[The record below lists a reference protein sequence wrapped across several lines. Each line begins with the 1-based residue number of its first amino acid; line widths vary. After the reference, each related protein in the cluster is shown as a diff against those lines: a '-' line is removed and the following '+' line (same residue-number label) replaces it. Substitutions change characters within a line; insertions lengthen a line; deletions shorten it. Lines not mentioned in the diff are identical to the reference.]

1 MPTPTL
7 RAHTEPGTNAA
18 LPRSRDAKS
27 PLAEASGQFSS
38 PAGFNIYV
46 FHEDSASFE
55 QMESRRAAP
64 VPAA

>member
-1 MPTPTL
+1 M
-7 RAHTEPGTNAA
+7 RANAA